1 MRMTKKEQKTIET
14 NIRENMAKEKS
25 IKAMLEKTSDW
36 IDILAE
42 LKETEIDSIKQLHK
56 LINKSDILVEWKPV
70 IEELIKADTDS
81 VKLLHQQLTE
91 RKFEMQKQLYSM
103 RQYELDFKKS

>member
-1 MRMTKKEQKTIET
+1 MTKKEQKTIET

-25 IKAMLEKTSDW
+25 IKAMLEKTTQW

-42 LKETEIDSIKQLHK
+42 LKKAETDSI
-56 LINKSDILVEWKPV
+56 
-70 IEELIKADTDS
+70 
-81 VKLLHQQLTE
+81 KLLHQQLTE